1 MNSTVKLGDKEWFN
15 KEQIGFNEPFPATIC
30 HLLSQDKEHFA
41 LMNNSRVTK
50 KFLTTKFD

>member
-1 MNSTVKLGDKEWFN
+1 MNSTVKLGDKGWFN

-30 HLLSQDKEHFA
+30 HLLSQDKEHFV